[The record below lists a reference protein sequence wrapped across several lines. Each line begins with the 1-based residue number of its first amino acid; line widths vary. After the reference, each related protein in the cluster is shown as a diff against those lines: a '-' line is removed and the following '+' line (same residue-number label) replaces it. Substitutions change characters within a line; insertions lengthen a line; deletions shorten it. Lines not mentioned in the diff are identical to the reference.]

1 MFLAG
6 FIVGNA
12 ITQVAVIL
20 LAVAVMCVRCTIE
33 KNPKTLIF

>member
-6 FIVGNA
+6 FIIGNA

-20 LAVAVMCVRCTIE
+20 LAVVVMGVRCMIE
-33 KNPKTLIF
+33 KNPETLIF